1 MKRKSLFSLLV
12 GVAFGLVFAS
22 AAPPADKP
30 DGNEKLER
38 RWEEEKRLEEFRRD
52 ERLGGAL
59 IMPKGK
65 TNAPAAPR
73 EKKPPR
79 QSK

>member
-1 MKRKSLFSLLV
+1 MKRKSLLSLIANV
-12 GVAFGLVFAS
+12 VFGLVFAS
-22 AAPPADKP
+22 AAPPADRP
-30 DGNEKLER
+30 DDIEKLER
-38 RWEEEKRLEEFRRD
+38 RREEEKRLEEFRRD

-65 TNAPAAPR
+65 TNAPAASR
-73 EKKPPR
+73 EKKPRR